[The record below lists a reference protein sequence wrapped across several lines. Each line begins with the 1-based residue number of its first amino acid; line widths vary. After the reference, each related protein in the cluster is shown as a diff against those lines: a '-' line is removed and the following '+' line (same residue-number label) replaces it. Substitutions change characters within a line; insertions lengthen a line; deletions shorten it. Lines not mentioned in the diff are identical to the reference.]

1 MKITICGSMAFSR
14 EMIEAKKKLEGMGW
28 KVALPEGVEDYINDP
43 VWQKR
48 ASGWGTLEG
57 AKKKIEKD
65 LINKHY
71 REVSTSDAILV
82 INKDKNGIKNY
93 IGGNSFLEM
102 GFAYVLGKRIYVLN
116 PLPEELPIFYQELV
130 AMQPI
135 VLDGDLTKIA

>member
-1 MKITICGSMAFSR
+1 MKVTICGSMAFSR
-14 EMIEAKKKLEGMGW
+14 EMIEVKKKLENRGW
-28 KVALPEGVEDYINDP
+28 EVVLPEGIEDYVNDP

-48 ASGWGTLEG
+48 AAGWGTLEG

-71 REVSTSDAILV
+71 REIVTSDAILV

-102 GFAYVLGKRIYVLN
+102 GFAYVLGKKIYVLN

-135 VLDGDLTKIA
+135 VLDGDLSRIK